1 MAFIG
6 FALLI
11 AGGLTLV
18 IISDAG
24 QLVGLEQEQIG
35 QIIPL
40 LLILILVASGTFG
53 RRVNFSSIFGGAVLW
68 VGMFAVVIG
77 GYSYRFEII
86 GLANRILGEL
96 TPGVAVIDENAGT
109 AVFQKGFGNTFRMGA
124 RINGAKIIMIF
135 DTGASAVVLTSSDA
149 ITAGIDP
156 STLRYDVRVQTA
168 NGVGRAASVRLDK
181 IEIGGIVR
189 EDIRAFIA
197 EPDALQTSLLGMSF
211 LQTLQAYTVRND
223 TLELHG

>member
-1 MAFIG
+1 MIFVG

-11 AGGLTLV
+11 AAGLTLV

-24 QLVGLEQEQIG
+24 QLVGLEQEQVG
-35 QIIPL
+35 QLIPL

-53 RRVNFSSIFGGAVLW
+53 RRVNFSNIFGGAILW
-68 VGMFAVVIG
+68 AGMFAVVIG

-96 TPGVAVIDENAGT
+96 TPGVAVIDENSGS
-109 AVFQKGFGNTFRMGA
+109 AVFQKGLGNTFRMGA
-124 RINGAKIIMIF
+124 RVNGAKIILIF

-149 ITAGIDP
+149 MAAGIDP
-156 STLRYDVRVQTA
+156 DSLRFDVRVQTA
-168 NGVGRAASVRLDK
+168 NGIGRAASIRLRN

-189 EDIRAFIA
+189 ENIRAFVA
-197 EPDALQTSLLGMSF
+197 EPGALETSLLGMSF